1 MAHFNRWGALHMTS
15 SRKSAVAGTVA
26 GLLVAVAGAWYV
38 SHHKSEAAPA
48 PAVVAAIAAP
58 AAKAAVSREQAA
70 EKLLALPELKH
81 WADAVEKRSEGLRH
95 GALIETDSK
104 PRDVNG
110 KPYYQLT
117 FVENGDDMAQAM
129 ASFLVSY
136 TDGEILVEDDI
147 SGELLPLE
155 QWRKSLKD

>member
-1 MAHFNRWGALHMTS
+1 MS
-15 SRKSAVAGTVA
+15 STRKSAIAGAVA
-26 GLLVAVAGAWYV
+26 GLLVAGIGAWYV
-38 SHHKSEAAPA
+38 SNHKSVAAPA
-48 PAVVAAIAAP
+48 PDMAPAAALAATAP
-58 AAKAAVSREQAA
+58 AAKATVSREQAV
-70 EKLLALPELKH
+70 EKLMALPELKH
-81 WADAVEKRSEGLRH
+81 WADAIEKRSEGLRH

-110 KPYYQLT
+110 KSFYQLT

-147 SGELLPLE
+147 SGDLLPLE
-155 QWRKSLKD
+155 QWRKGLKD